1 MKTSKGILT
10 RKHFLKASLCLS
22 TVAFVGLGTLSADTP
37 PHQTLK
43 NIKED
48 KQSNPSGFFVGAEL
62 GWSALFQKTT
72 TTRTN
77 TQIIRNTSSFPPLGN
92 VGIKLG
98 YTYFFN
104 KYIGIRGYANYH
116 YGYQRAYG
124 ETTQNNQSQSGES
137 LTSYHQVAGN
147 VEATFRFFD
156 FGMGALG
163 AYAGIGAGYGT
174 SNTSSKSK
182 AEGATFSEDID
193 LTSGFVLPVNVG
205 LEVYM
210 GKHHNASLNFRIP
223 TIATTLTTTTPA
235 TQGQLST
242 TTKTQERNLI
252 ITLGY
257 SYTF

>member
-10 RKHFLKASLCLS
+10 HKHFLKASLCLS

-37 PHQTLK
+37 PS
-43 NIKED
+43 NAIKED

-62 GWSALFQKTT
+62 GWSALFTKTT

-77 TQIIRNTSSFPPLGN
+77 TQVIENSSSFPPLGN
-92 VGIKLG
+92 VGVKLG
-98 YTYFFN
+98 YTHFFN

-116 YGYQRAYG
+116 YSYQHSYA
-124 ETTQNNQSQSGES
+124 ETTQSDGSKRLEA
-137 LTSYHQVAGN
+137 LLSYHQVVGN
-147 VEATFRFFD
+147 IEATFRFFD
-156 FGMGALG
+156 FGVGALG
-163 AYAGIGAGYGT
+163 AYAGIGAGYAT
-174 SNTSSKSK
+174 SNTS
-182 AEGATFSEDID
+182 ATAGGTTIAQDTD
-193 LTSGFVLPVNVG
+193 LTNGFVLPVNVG

-223 TIATTLTTTTPA
+223 TIATLATTTA
-235 TQGQLST
+235 TAQGTST